1 MIYMSTCDLKCR
13 VYDENGPTWLR
24 CIILH
29 ATHLRYKRFPTLPCN
44 KQFTMTRTHNDHTNV
59 IYNDILAFV
68 V

>member
-29 ATHLRYKRFPTLPCN
+29 ATHLRYKRFPTLPCKSN
-44 KQFTMTRTHNDHTNV
+44 LQ
-59 IYNDILAFV
+59 
-68 V
+68 